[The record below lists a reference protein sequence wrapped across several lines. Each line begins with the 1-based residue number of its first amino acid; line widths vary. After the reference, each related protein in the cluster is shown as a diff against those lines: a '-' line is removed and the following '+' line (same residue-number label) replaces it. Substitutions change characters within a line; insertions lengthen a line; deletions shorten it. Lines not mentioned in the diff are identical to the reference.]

1 MKCTLGDMVR
11 IIYMNFCFGFKI
23 FVSNSNFLYNGAIA
37 DDKNFLTRYKYQ
49 KLKQNCT
56 SPTNVM
62 TYQACSNGCWLYI
75 EENNSY
81 CCPSCK
87 STEVS
92 IHRQI
97 SLSSALSFFV
107 CSDYNRNRIME
118 YKGKKLN
125 KNPFEEPLFTD
136 FYDGTTFQKIRSPN
150 YNHEM
155 HTLDLALYCDGFC
168 PFERS
173 KTKMT
178 LIMFSILNL
187 PPQER

>member
-1 MKCTLGDMVR
+1 MKCILEDKVSVMYINLR
-11 IIYMNFCFGFKI
+11 FGFKG
-23 FVSNSNFLYNGAIA
+23 FASNFNFLYNNAFA
-37 DDKNFLTRYKYQ
+37 DDMQFLTRYKYQ
-49 KLKQNCT
+49 KLKQNYT

-62 TYQACSNGCWLYI
+62 TYQACSNGCWLYT
-75 EENNSY
+75 EKNNSY
-81 CCPSCK
+81 CCPRCK
-87 STEVS
+87 STDVS

-107 CSDYNRNRIME
+107 CSDYNRSRILE
-118 YKGKKLN
+118 YKEKKLN
-125 KNPFEEPLFTD
+125 NTSEEPLFTD
-136 FYDGTTFQKIRSPN
+136 FYDGTTFQKIRSSN
-150 YNHEM
+150 YDHEM